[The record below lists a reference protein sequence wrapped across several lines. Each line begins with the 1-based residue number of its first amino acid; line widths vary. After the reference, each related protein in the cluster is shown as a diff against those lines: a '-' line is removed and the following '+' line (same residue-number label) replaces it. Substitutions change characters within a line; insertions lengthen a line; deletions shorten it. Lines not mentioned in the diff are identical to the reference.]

1 MKRLSQPWPWGLS
14 LLLWLTLLI
23 PSHAATPVNPKI
35 LHILNRLSLGPKPGD
50 VERVQQMGV
59 DRYIQQQLDPNTIPE
74 PASLKTQLQSL
85 ETLSMSPV
93 ELAQEFGRPKQTA
106 EAKATPEQRKAY
118 REKLRQVTEEAV
130 QARLLRATASPRQL
144 EEVMVDFWFNHFNVF
159 ANKGQDRL
167 WVGAYEQQAIRPHVL
182 GRFRDLLGATAHHP
196 AMLFYLDNWQNTDPN
211 SPGARGRFKG
221 LNENYAREL
230 MELHTLGVNG
240 GYTQKDVV
248 TLAKILTGWTIQQRP
263 NAKNTSPQGFRF
275 DPKRHD
281 SSPKVFLGK
290 TLQGKGEAE
299 GEEALDRLAASPATA
314 RHISFRLA
322 QYFVAD
328 KPPEALVN
336 RLAQNYLSTGG
347 NLKDL
352 LKTLFSSA
360 EFQDPKFY
368 QAKFKTPYQYVLSA
382 VRATGVEVRNVRPLY
397 TMLQQ
402 LGMPLYGCQSPDGY
416 KNTKEAWLNP
426 DAMTRRLSFA
436 TALASGR
443 IPLSASPPESLGRRA
458 ARQDRSQGSMIAT
471 ALDPIQLT
479 QTLGNGFSLKTQ
491 QAIANNPPALQS
503 ALLLGS
509 PEFMHR

>member
-1 MKRLSQPWPWGLS
+1 MKQFSQPVGLS
-14 LLLWLTLLI
+14 LLLWLVLLI

-35 LHILNRLSLGPKPGD
+35 LHVLNRLTLGPKPGD

-59 DRYIQQQLDPNTIPE
+59 ERYIQQQLEPNSIPE
-74 PASLKTQLQSL
+74 PTNLRAQLQSL
-85 ETLSMSPV
+85 KTLSMSPM
-93 ELAQEFGRPKQTA
+93 ELAQEFGRPKQQADTKTTM
-106 EAKATPEQRKAY
+106 EERKAY

-159 ANKGQDRL
+159 ANKGQGRL
-167 WVGAYEQQAIRPHVL
+167 WVGAYEQQAIRPHVF

-263 NAKNTSPQGFRF
+263 NANNPSPQGFRF
-275 DPKRHD
+275 DAKRHD

-290 TLQGKGEAE
+290 PIQGKGEAE
-299 GEEALDRLAASPATA
+299 GEEALDLLAASPATA

-328 KPPEALVN
+328 KPPDVLVN

-347 NLKDL
+347 NIKDL
-352 LKTLFSSA
+352 LRTLLSSS

-368 QAKFKTPYQYVLSA
+368 QVKFKTPYQYVLSA
-382 VRATGVEVRNVRPLY
+382 VRATGVEVRNARPIY
-397 TMLQQ
+397 TALQQ

-443 IPLSASPPESLGRRA
+443 IPLSAVPTESLGNRTA
-458 ARQDRSQGSMIAT
+458 QQDRVQGSMMA
-471 ALDPIQLT
+471 ASLNPIQLT
-479 QTLGNGFSLKTQ
+479 QTLGSGFSLKTQ

>member
-1 MKRLSQPWPWGLS
+1 MKRFSQPLGLS
-14 LLLWLTLLI
+14 LLLWLVVLI
-23 PSHAATPVNPKI
+23 PSHAANPVSPKI
-35 LHILNRLSLGPKPGD
+35 LHVLNRLSLGPKPGD
-50 VERVQQMGV
+50 VARVQQIGV
-59 DRYIQQQLDPNTIPE
+59 EQYIQQQLNPNSIPE
-74 PASLKTQLQSL
+74 PASLRTQLQSF

-93 ELAQEFGRPKQTA
+93 ELVQEFGRPKLQTGD
-106 EAKATPEQRKAY
+106 KPTPEEQKAY
-118 REKLRQVTEEAV
+118 REKMRQIMEEAV

-159 ANKGQDRL
+159 AKKGQDRL
-167 WVGAYEQQAIRPHVL
+167 WVGSYEQQAIRPHVF

-248 TLAKILTGWTIQQRP
+248 TLAKILTGWTIQRRP
-263 NAKNTSPQGFRF
+263 NAKNPSPQGFYF
-275 DPKRHD
+275 DAKRHD
-281 SSPKVFLGK
+281 SSPKVFLGH
-290 TLQGKGEAE
+290 TLQGKGQAE
-299 GEEALDRLAASPATA
+299 GEEALDILAASPVTA
-314 RHISFRLA
+314 RHISYQLA

-328 KPPEALVN
+328 KPPDALVK

-347 NLKDL
+347 NIKDL
-352 LKTLFSSA
+352 LKTLFRSP

-382 VRATGVEVRNVRPLY
+382 VRATGVEVRNVRPIY

-402 LGMPLYGCQSPDGY
+402 LGMPLYEAQSPDGY
-416 KNTKEAWLNP
+416 KNTKDAWLNP

-436 TALASGR
+436 TALANGR
-443 IPLSASPPESLGRRA
+443 IPLSADPESL
-458 ARQDRSQGSMIAT
+458 RQGKSQPDRSQGSTIAT
-471 ALDPIQLT
+471 SLDPIQLT
-479 QTLGNGFSLKTQ
+479 KTLGNGFSLKTQ
-491 QAIANNPPALQS
+491 QAIANNPPQLQS

-509 PEFMHR
+509 PESMHR

>member
-1 MKRLSQPWPWGLS
+1 MKRFSQPLGLS
-14 LLLWLTLLI
+14 LLLWLVLLI
-23 PSHAATPVNPKI
+23 PSHAAPPVNPKI
-35 LHILNRLSLGPKPGD
+35 LHVLNRLSLGPKPGD

-59 DRYIQQQLDPNTIPE
+59 EQYIQQQLEPNSIPE
-74 PASLKTQLQSL
+74 PPSLNAQLQSL

-93 ELAQEFGRPKQTA
+93 ELAQDFGRPKQKTGD
-106 EAKATPEQRKAY
+106 KLSPEDRKVY
-118 REKLRQVTEEAV
+118 REKLRQIAEEAV
-130 QARLLRATASPRQL
+130 RARLLRATASPRQL

-167 WVGAYEQQAIRPHVL
+167 WIGSYEQQAIRPHVF

-248 TLAKILTGWTIQQRP
+248 TLAKILTGWTIQRP
-263 NAKNTSPQGFRF
+263 NAKNPSPQGFRF
-275 DPKRHD
+275 DAKRHD

-290 TLQGKGEAE
+290 TIQSKGEAE
-299 GEEALDRLAASPATA
+299 GEEALNILAASPATA
-314 RHISFRLA
+314 RHISYQLA

-328 KPPEALVN
+328 KPPESLVN
-336 RLAQNYLSTGG
+336 RLTQNYLSTGG
-347 NLKDL
+347 NIKNL
-352 LKTLFSSA
+352 LKTLFSSS

-382 VRATGVEVRNVRPLY
+382 VRATGVEVRNVRPIY
-397 TMLQQ
+397 TTLQQ

-416 KNTKEAWLNP
+416 KNTKDAWLNP

-443 IPLSASPPESLGRRA
+443 IPLSAAPSKSLGRERSP
-458 ARQDRSQGSMIAT
+458 QGPSQGSPIA
-471 ALDPIQLT
+471 ASLHPIQLT

-491 QAIANNPPALQS
+491 QAIANNPPQLQS